1 MTVVH
6 AEASDSAE
14 SIDSFS
20 RKALAASAIG
30 YAMDGFDLL
39 ILGFMLRAISAEL
52 HLTPPQAG
60 SLVTWTLIGAVAGGI
75 LFGILS
81 DHYGRVRVLT
91 WTILLF
97 AVFTGLCA
105 FAQGYWDLLIYR
117 TIAGLGL
124 GGEFGIGMA
133 LVAEAWPATHRARG
147 CTYVALG
154 WQAGVLVAAL
164 VTPLLLPVIGWRGMF
179 LVGLIPGLI
188 AFVVRWY
195 LTEPKIFLE
204 RSKARKP
211 KLPLGLLVKDAA
223 TTNISLG
230 MLILCSVQNFGYY
243 GLMIWLP
250 SYLSTHFGYT
260 LTQSALWTAVTVL
273 GMAFGIVVFGQFAD
287 RVGRRP
293 ALFTFQVGAF
303 IMVLVYSQLTTP
315 TTLLI
320 GGAIMGMFVNGMLGG
335 YGALLAE
342 LYPTEARATAENVI
356 FNLGRG
362 VGGFGP
368 FVVGA
373 LAVNYSFTV
382 AIALL
387 ATIYLLDILATA
399 FLIPEKKGVPLE

>member
-1 MTVVH
+1 MT
-6 AEASDSAE
+6 AIQATDTAAP
-14 SIDSFS
+14 IDTSGK
-20 RKALAASAIG
+20 KALAASAIG

-39 ILGFMLRAISAEL
+39 ILGFMLGAISADL
-52 HLTPPQAG
+52 HLSRPQAG

-81 DHYGRVRVLT
+81 DYYGRVRVLT

-105 FAQGYWDLLIYR
+105 FAQGYWDLLVYR

-133 LVAEAWPATHRARG
+133 LVAETWPAKHRARG
-147 CTYVALG
+147 CAYVALG

-164 VTPLLLPVIGWRGMF
+164 ATPLLLPAIGWRGMF
-179 LVGLIPGLI
+179 LVGLVPGLV
-188 AFVVRWY
+188 AFAVRWY
-195 LTEPKIFLE
+195 VGEPKIFLE
-204 RSKARKP
+204 HVEAARGKMP
-211 KLPLGLLVKDAA
+211 VGLLVKDAA
-223 TTNISLG
+223 TTKISAG
-230 MLILCSVQNFGYY
+230 MLILCAVQNFGYY
-243 GLMIWLP
+243 GVMIWLP
-250 SYLSTHFGYT
+250 SYLSTRFGYT

-273 GMAFGIVVFGQFAD
+273 GMAVGIWVFGQYAD

-293 ALFTFQVGAF
+293 ALLTFQGGAF
-303 IMVLVYSQLTTP
+303 VMVLLYSQLTDP
-315 TTLLI
+315 NALLI
-320 GGAIMGMFVNGMLGG
+320 GGAIMGLFVNGMLGG
-335 YGALLAE
+335 YGALLSE
-342 LYPTEARATAENVI
+342 LYPTEARATAENVL

-373 LAVNYSFTV
+373 LAATYSFAI

-387 ATIYLLDILATA
+387 AIIYLVDIVATLL
-399 FLIPEKKGVPLE
+399 LIPERKGSPLT